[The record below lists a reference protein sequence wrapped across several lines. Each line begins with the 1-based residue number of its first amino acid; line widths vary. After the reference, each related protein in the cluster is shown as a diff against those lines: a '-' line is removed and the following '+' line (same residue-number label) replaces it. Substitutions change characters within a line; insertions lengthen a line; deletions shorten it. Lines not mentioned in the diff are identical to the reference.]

1 MRTFTWKRL
10 IGVLTSA
17 VLATVGTVAVATPAR
32 AAWGSQIPF
41 VLNAFVNSTPVG
53 YTSGW
58 IQFETNGT
66 TFRYQVTVCRQSG
79 YVTPTLSI
87 YVNAPSYG
95 SGHGTYLATATPTWT
110 GTTSGSPCYST
121 YGTRSGQHS
130 YSNLNNVRFLLVGGT
145 FDHSYQLVMDEDYN
159 RLINPY

>member
-10 IGVLTSA
+10 IVVLVSA
-17 VLATVGTVAVATPAR
+17 VLTTVGSVAVATPAQ

-41 VLNAFVNSTPVG
+41 TLKTFVNSTPVG

-79 YVTPTLSI
+79 YTLPRLSI
-87 YVNAPSYG
+87 YVNAPSVG
-95 SGHGTYLATATPTWT
+95 TSHGTYLADATPVYN
-110 GTTSGSPCYST
+110 GTTTGSPCYST

-130 YSNLNNVRFLLVGGT
+130 YPNLNNVRFVLTGGT
-145 FDHSYQLVMDEDYN
+145 FDHSNQYVTDEDYN
-159 RLINPY
+159 RIINPY